1 MAKILALL
9 GVILSAVTHMHL
21 SVNAGILTVSVSV
34 PWFLLILAILFVLFT
49 AFMIVRALR
58 EPRVAQQRY
67 VPRSYAPP
75 YVVHGRVL

>member
-1 MAKILALL
+1 MAKILALI

-21 SVNAGILTVSVSV
+21 SVHAGILTVSVSV

-58 EPRVAQQRY
+58 EPRTYQQRY
-67 VPRSYAPP
+67 QPGTPAYTIN
-75 YVVHGRVL
+75 GRVL